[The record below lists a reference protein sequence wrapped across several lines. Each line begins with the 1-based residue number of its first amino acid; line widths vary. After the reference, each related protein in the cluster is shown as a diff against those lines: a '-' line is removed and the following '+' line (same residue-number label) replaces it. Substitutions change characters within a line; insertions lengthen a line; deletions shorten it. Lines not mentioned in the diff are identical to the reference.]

1 MLPFFPPL
9 LPLSLQFFLVLAHTL
24 IMFPSPSRTQLHVIY
39 DLKLFREL
47 MCCRSR
53 TSCSRPRLSLVSWC
67 RACGPIF
74 RVLLVPFIA
83 LVPLFPWPSR
93 SSFWAFFVVVVCAWF
108 LLRFDIVPLHSS
120 TLHPAA
126 SAPSVPRVVN
136 PRAALLGYLHVS
148 LGIVGD
154 FVQYP
159 SAYQPRARSPD
170 PFHWIFRGHQLG
182 FPPLGLLPRLGE
194 SAKPAATLK
203 DPISCRIKPKSEV
216 QRWREF
222 CPEEITNG
230 VSCFRKRRD

>member
-1 MLPFFPPL
+1 MLPLKNFML
-9 LPLSLQFFLVLAHTL
+9 ETSSVLGVLVQGLRSNLSGLACPFYCTGPSVSLALSFFLLGFL
-24 IMFPSPSRTQLHVIY
+24 
-39 DLKLFREL
+39 
-47 MCCRSR
+47 
-53 TSCSRPRLSLVSWC
+53 
-67 RACGPIF
+67 CGCG
-74 RVLLVPFIA
+74 L
-83 LVPLFPWPSR
+83 
-93 SSFWAFFVVVVCAWF
+93 CAWL

-203 DPISCRIKPKSEV
+203 DPIACRIKPKSEV